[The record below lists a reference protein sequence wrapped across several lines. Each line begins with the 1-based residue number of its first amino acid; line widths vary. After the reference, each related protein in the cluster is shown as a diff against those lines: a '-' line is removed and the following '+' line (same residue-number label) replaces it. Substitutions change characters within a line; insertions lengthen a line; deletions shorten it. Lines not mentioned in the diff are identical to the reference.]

1 MLLRGSPMT
10 IPAAADVSSTS
21 HFRPPEASIG
31 GGGGGGGGGS
41 VVVVDWKWKS
51 ILERRGEEKSYVG
64 AFPRQFSRLLS
75 LSLSRLKLQASSN
88 SYSGR
93 GLLCRFVNG
102 L

>member
-21 HFRPPEASIG
+21 HFRPPEASI
-31 GGGGGGGGGS
+31 GGGGGGS

-75 LSLSRLKLQASSN
+75 LSLSLASSFKLQAILTQAGDCCVDSS
-88 SYSGR
+88 S
-93 GLLCRFVNG
+93 
-102 L
+102 